1 MNKAIVKN
9 IPPNLIRLKSKKT
22 RANSKLNTGAFKVKR
37 GQVFF
42 EGGGGCILK

>member
-37 GQVFF
+37 GRVFLRG
-42 EGGGGCILK
+42 EGDAS